1 MTVSHPPSSRREAI
15 DRSRQSRRPS
25 RLGTAA
31 GAASGPDT
39 RRDPDAGF
47 LTLLNTVWR
56 GAARLPA
63 HEAVEAVLTL
73 GGHVPPEVS
82 LRALATPAACAV
94 QALWG
99 AGWRDGEHRCR
110 PYTADGPVAFAGE
123 IALGTDGRLR
133 IRTPDGPPLADTPL
147 VGRPRAVNWRRG
159 ALARYSEALRLARE
173 RDARAVADCRTWLVV
188 LGDDERDALL
198 ERLREATLR
207 TAPVAFYQGG
217 QPYTNFRDRN
227 TMVGKTLWPGHPDCV
242 YSRLQGTPVP
252 LWTDEDVVLVVCL
265 SLLVRSGGAGRIEEA
280 NGTELTLDNV
290 AHVLDRIRRDYDAAG
305 AGPPIAPAPEIT
317 VAGLHDLA
325 GRLAEARDRVA
336 RQRQLYREIHG
347 VLLNKVERV
356 AARPGPDVERREQAL
371 VDRLLS
377 RLPLVGRSLDHIGAA
392 IGVAPGWLT
401 RPHGEFGTGLES
413 LVFEAVTASAEV
425 FGADFAMS
433 RGMRDLTALVEAMQ
447 TGDWAT
453 VVGWE
458 LPDYFC
464 CVVPSA
470 EAERHFA
477 GGIAQVAD
485 VAWAMS
491 SRMQYNSWHFVPG
504 NLPEAAD
511 GPRRDFFIPP
521 AMPDIAHFSDQ
532 HHHGHVTARV
542 RFAVRS
548 PQPVEILG
556 RTYKGFVDLR
566 LLRCDGEPFVE
577 ADLLAAHRL
586 SRLIARAT
594 GRVAELAV
602 AGVPARITAFDSRWH
617 WTTILTRAAASMSG
631 GVR

>member
-1 MTVSHPPSSRREAI
+1 MDKA
-15 DRSRQSRRPS
+15 RQSRRPS

-31 GAASGPDT
+31 GSAPGPDHH
-39 RRDPDAGF
+39 RDPDAGF
-47 LTLLNTVWR
+47 RTLLDTVWR
-56 GAARLPA
+56 GVARAPV
-63 HEAVEAVLTL
+63 HEAVDTVLTL

-94 QALWG
+94 KALWG
-99 AGWRDGEHRCR
+99 AGWSDGEHRCR
-110 PYTADGPVAFAGE
+110 PFTSDGPPVFAGE
-123 IALGTDGRLR
+123 VGLGTDGRLR
-133 IRTPDGPPLADTPL
+133 IRTPEDPPLGDTPL
-147 VGRPRAVNWRRG
+147 VGRPRAVTWRRG
-159 ALARYSEALRLARE
+159 AVMRYTEALRLARE
-173 RDARAVADCRTWLVV
+173 RNARAVADCRTWL
-188 LGDDERDALL
+188 GTHDDDWRDALL
-198 ERLREATLR
+198 EHLREATLR
-207 TAPVAFYQGG
+207 TAPVVLYQEG
-217 QPYTNFRDRN
+217 QPYTNFRERN
-227 TMVGKTLWPGHPDCV
+227 SIVGKTLWPGHPDCV
-242 YSRLQGTPVP
+242 FSRLRGMPVH
-252 LWTDEDVVLVVCL
+252 LWCDEDVLVVVCL
-265 SLLVRSGGAGRIEEA
+265 SLLIRSGSAGRIEEA

-290 AHVLDRIRRDYDAAG
+290 AHILDRLRRDYDATG
-305 AGPPIAPAPEIT
+305 AGPAVGPAPAVT
-317 VAGLHDLA
+317 VADLHDLA
-325 GRLAEARDRVA
+325 GRVAEARDRVA

-347 VLLNKVERV
+347 VLLNKIERV
-356 AARPGPDVERREQAL
+356 AAHPGADVERRERAL
-371 VDRLLS
+371 VDRLLH
-377 RLPLVGRSLDHIGAA
+377 RLPVVGRSLDHIGGAL
-392 IGVAPGWLT
+392 GVAPGWLT

-413 LVFEAVTASAEV
+413 LVFEAVVAATEV

-433 RGMRDLTALVEAMQ
+433 RGMRDITALVEAMQ
-447 TGDWAT
+447 SGDWAT
-453 VVGWE
+453 IVGWE

-470 EAERHFA
+470 QADRYFA
-477 GGIAQVAD
+477 GGVAQVAD

-504 NLPEAAD
+504 NLPDAAARA
-511 GPRRDFFIPP
+511 RRDFFIPP
-521 AMPDIAHFSDQ
+521 AMPDLAHFSDQ

-548 PQPVEILG
+548 PQPVDILG
-556 RTYKGFVDLR
+556 RTFKGFVDLR

-617 WTTILTRAAASMSG
+617 WTTILTRAAESVSG